1 MMRRL
6 VLNRSAS
13 QKWKSA
19 NTWLTDMINIS
30 IESFKLI
37 LNEINQIENK
47 NSFIIIIIRE
57 DALLSKGES
66 NEEMARQDHLHLC
79 DTDSENTSLL
89 VNNSNIS
96 LLFPPDTF
104 MVITFAGALWQAL
117 LRVFE
122 AELFSCA
129 DSSLC
134 CCGTLNTV
142 ETLLTVAAAHLVLFP
157 PTRQFF
163 SSIIDG
169 CLKYKNK
176 EKPKTGPRPDPRL
189 NYDVKISPIEAQLGP
204 VGAGL
209 KFRALAFPSVEI
221 TFLPRGPPS
230 IVGPLESSW
239 LPSPLRRP
247 CLHALVS
254 LSLSLSLSFTGK
266 TVNECRLVLHAVAT
280 AVCQQYL
287 VFLYLL
293 NTSPKCCFLKT
304 TWTNGR
310 KNRRNRERNYR
321 NKVYRWRNT

>member
-1 MMRRL
+1 MLSRL
-6 VLNRSAS
+6 EQERFTKMNR
-13 QKWKSA
+13 KSA

-30 IESFKLI
+30 IESFKLL

-47 NSFIIIIIRE
+47 ISFIIIIIRE
-57 DALLSKGES
+57 DALLSKGAS

-79 DTDSENTSLL
+79 DTDSDNTSLL
-89 VNNSNIS
+89 LNNSNIS

-129 DSSLC
+129 EGSLC

-157 PTRQFF
+157 PARQFF

-189 NYDVKISPIEAQLGP
+189 NYDVKISPIEARSGP
-204 VGAGL
+204 GWNSGL
-209 KFRALAFPSVEI
+209 
-221 TFLPRGPPS
+221 
-230 IVGPLESSW
+230 
-239 LPSPLRRP
+239 
-247 CLHALVS
+247 
-254 LSLSLSLSFTGK
+254 
-266 TVNECRLVLHAVAT
+266 
-280 AVCQQYL
+280 
-287 VFLYLL
+287 
-293 NTSPKCCFLKT
+293 
-304 TWTNGR
+304 
-310 KNRRNRERNYR
+310 
-321 NKVYRWRNT
+321 